1 MKHTKIRLINCSER
15 SVCAA
20 LRRRRQG
27 GLYHPIKSF
36 QKLPVHFVGQ
46 FWGPKLKNFWSRYF
60 FPELW
65 QIEKKKEFEHILD
78 YV

>member
-36 QKLPVHFVGQ
+36 QKLSVHFEGQ
-46 FWGPKLKNFWSRYF
+46 FLGQKQIAG
-60 FPELW
+60 PELW
-65 QIEKKKEFEHILD
+65 QIEKKQVQTSVQTLGLC
-78 YV
+78 